1 MEYCQLAEVHGETMD
16 DHRAFLEVLGLE
28 NEPPDGLLGRAVG
41 PTAGGVRIVTL
52 WESKAAHDRFIAE
65 RLGPAL
71 GEGRP
76 GGRSGGGR
84 GRLPGGGA
92 VPGGGPGADG
102 LTLQAG
108 SEALNHDTEKEAS
121 RCAHCLPS
129 SPRSAISTR

>member
-65 RLGPAL
+65 RLAPAL
-71 GEGRP
+71 VKAGRA
-76 GGRSGGGR
+76 GVKAEVIADFQVEELYRAG
-84 GRLPGGGA
+84 
-92 VPGGGPGADG
+92 VPAPTA
-102 LTLQAG
+102 
-108 SEALNHDTEKEAS
+108 
-121 RCAHCLPS
+121 
-129 SPRSAISTR
+129 